1 MASERKIVTRGVSVG
16 GGSPVSIQS
25 MCSVPFSRPEEL
37 HRQALALQQ
46 AGCEILRVSFPDRE
60 SAEPFR
66 ALRNTLSVPLVA
78 DIHYDWR
85 LALLALESGADKIRI
100 NPGNTDKSNLKK
112 ITDEAKARSIPI
124 RVGINAG
131 SLEKDLLEKYG
142 RPTAQALAESAQ
154 RNVELLEQLD
164 FYDIAV
170 SMKASH
176 VPMMVEAYRI
186 FAKNSPYPL
195 HLGVTEAGTV
205 RSGTVKSS
213 IGIGALL
220 LDGIGDTIRVSLT
233 ADPLEEIETAKILL
247 RSLELYHRGVEV
259 ISCPT
264 CGRTTVNSIELAN
277 AVEREF
283 RDIRE
288 HVKVAVMGCVVNG
301 PGEAKQADV
310 GVTGANG
317 EYVLFRG
324 DKIVRHIAPDKI
336 LPLLRAEVED
346 IAKQKSQTETV

>member
-1 MASERKIVTRGVSVG
+1 MASKKQIIARGIAMG
-16 GGSPVSIQS
+16 GGADIPIQS
-25 MCSVPFSRPEEL
+25 MCSIPFSRFEDL
-37 HRQALALQQ
+37 KNQALALQE
-46 AGCEILRVSFPDRE
+46 AGCDILRVSFPDME

-66 ALRNTLSVPLVA
+66 KLRNTLSIPLVA

-85 LALLALESGADKIRI
+85 LAMEAMKARADKIRI
-100 NPGNTDKSNLKK
+100 NPGNTDKTHLK
-112 ITDEAKARSIPI
+112 IVTDEAKARNIPI
-124 RVGINAG
+124 RVGVNAG
-131 SLEKDLLEKYG
+131 SLEKDLIEKYG
-142 RPTAQALAESAQ
+142 APTAQALAESAQ
-154 RNVELLEQLD
+154 RNVELLEQFNFD
-164 FYDIAV
+164 NIAV

-186 FAKNSPYPL
+186 FAKQSPYPL
-195 HLGVTEAGTV
+195 HLGVTEAGTL
-205 RSGTVKSS
+205 RSGTVKSA

-233 ADPLEEIETAKILL
+233 ADPVEEVETAKILL
-247 RSLELYHRGVEV
+247 RSLGLYDRGIEV

-283 RDIRE
+283 RDIRT
-288 HVKVAVMGCVVNG
+288 HIKIAVMGCVVNG

-324 DKIVRHIAPDKI
+324 EKIVRHISPDKI

-346 IAKQKSQTETV
+346 IVKEKQ